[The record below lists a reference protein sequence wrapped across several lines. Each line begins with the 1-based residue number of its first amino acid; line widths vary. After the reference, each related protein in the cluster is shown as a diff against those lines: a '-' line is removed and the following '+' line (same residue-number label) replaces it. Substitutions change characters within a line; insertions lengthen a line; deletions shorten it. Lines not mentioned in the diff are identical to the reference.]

1 MPTTTNSTT
10 RRQTTVKVNGKRI
23 RLVTQNGK
31 TTATAAP
38 VEEWRLQAEAVRQ
51 LRNMPE
57 YAAKAGDV
65 RHGTF
70 TFAADFNAGKRDAA
84 KASATGVM
92 AGETDLR
99 VYGYGARLLM
109 IEYKNAEG
117 RLSKDQVARHALLRA
132 LGYRVE
138 VIKASTPDEC
148 ALRSVALVRG
158 WLAAPANDNAT
169 EQPARAEAA

>member
-1 MPTTTNSTT
+1 MTKPTTT

-31 TTATAAP
+31 TVASAAP
-38 VEEWRLQAEAVRQ
+38 VEEWRLQAGAVRQ
-51 LRNMPE
+51 LKAMPE
-57 YAAKAGDV
+57 YVATADDV
-65 RHGTF
+65 RPQTF

-84 KASATGVM
+84 KAKATGVM

-99 VYGYGARLLM
+99 VYGEGARLLL

-117 RLSKDQVARHALLRA
+117 RLSADQVKRHALLRA

-138 VIKASTPDEC
+138 VIKAGTPEEC
-148 ALRSVALVRG
+148 AAASVAIVRG
-158 WLAAPANDNAT
+158 WLGANENNSAKYDKAA
-169 EQPARAEAA
+169 